1 MLHRMKRIQVIG
13 PKGDFQDV
21 VDTLYHAGTV
31 HLEDV
36 CKCVSNTCICLS
48 RVEAG
53 KEAEVL
59 SLLAR
64 IGSILFTLPVKADP
78 EKQAEFDKKLST
90 MTNDEVIAAA
100 QKVIDRLEWT
110 TKELATRKSEREIS
124 ITALNRYEK
133 VIEKIRHIEH
143 ELPLLENYEINIL
156 IIQKEFEGVL
166 ELVREELE
174 KITNGHFE
182 LAHTDI
188 DDESTAVILIFHK
201 KYSEPVHLFLFSA
214 NVNEVRLPQEFMGM
228 KFNDMLILIEQR
240 RREWGAEILEINKE
254 LEGLSRDWYLELS
267 VLKRHLEDIGVEYR
281 TFNQFGQSEYAF
293 VIMGWIPGKH
303 LRRTRKILHDYFGD
317 RVVIDELKV
326 SPEEMEHAPTYY
338 DNPSFV
344 KPFEFLMGLVR
355 PPKYLEVDPS
365 PLVAIFYPLFFG
377 IMVGDIGYGLLIL
390 AISLVVYKKSEKT
403 PWLRDLSRIM
413 AICSIP
419 SILFGFVFGEFFGN
433 LGEEMGLLHPLSIFG
448 ISLNRAEA
456 IIPMLLLTIA
466 IGVFHVF
473 LGLALGLVNAV
484 AAGSRKH
491 IAEKAGMLGVLTGIL
506 LLAGCVAG
514 VLPQVLLYPSII
526 VLLASFPAILYGG
539 GIFGTIEVISTMGNI
554 LSYARLMAIGLA
566 SVILALVA
574 NEFYGATGI
583 VAIGIISAVALHA
596 LNLVLA
602 MFSPSIH
609 SLRLHM
615 VEFFSKFYEGGGEKF
630 KPFGRPGAQS

>member
-36 CKCVSNTCICLS
+36 CKCISNECICLT

-53 KEAEVL
+53 KESEVL
-59 SLLAR
+59 GLLAR
-64 IGSILFTLPVKADP
+64 IGSILFTLPVKSDP

-90 MTNDEVIAAA
+90 MTNDEVIEAARN
-100 QKVIDRLEWT
+100 VIDRLEWT
-110 TKELATRKSEREIS
+110 AKELATRKSEREIS

-166 ELVREELE
+166 DLVRTELDN
-174 KITNGHFE
+174 ITNGHFE
-182 LAHTDI
+182 LAFTDI
-188 DDESTAVILIFHK
+188 DDESTAAIVIFNK
-201 KYSEPVHLFLFSA
+201 KYSVPVHAFLFSA

-240 RREWGAEILEINKE
+240 RREWGTEILEINKE

-267 VLKRHLEDIGVEYR
+267 VLKRHLEDIHVEYR
-281 TFNQFGQSEYAF
+281 TFNQFGHSEYTF
-293 VIMGWIPGKH
+293 VIMGWIPGKY
-303 LRRTRKILHDYFGD
+303 LRRTRKLLHDYFGD
-317 RVVIDELKV
+317 RVVLEELKV
-326 SPEEMEHAPTYY
+326 TPEEMEHAPTYY
-338 DNPSFV
+338 DNPFFV

-355 PPKYLEVDPS
+355 PPKYLEIDPS

-390 AISLVVYKKSEKT
+390 ALSLGVYKKAGKT
-403 PWLRDLSRIM
+403 SWLRDLSRIM
-413 AICSIP
+413 AICAIP

-473 LGLALGLVNAV
+473 LGLGLGLVNAV

-491 IAEKAGMLGVLTGIL
+491 IAEKAGMLGVLTGIIL
-506 LLAGCVAG
+506 LIGCVAG

-526 VLLASFPAILYGG
+526 LLMASFPAILYGG
-539 GIFGTIEVISTMGNI
+539 GIFGTIEIISTMGNI

-583 VAIGIISAVALHA
+583 VVIGIISAVSLHA

-630 KPFGRPGAQS
+630 KPFGRPQA